1 MIVMKFGG
9 TSLESAA
16 AIERAA
22 GIVKMQLARRPVVV
36 ASAMGKTTD
45 HVDGAF
51 TSVEKDQ
58 AIVCVV
64 GDNLR
69 LAVFG

>member
-1 MIVMKFGG
+1 
-9 TSLESAA
+9 
-16 AIERAA
+16 
-22 GIVKMQLARRPVVV
+22 MQLARRPVVV
-36 ASAMGKTTD
+36 VSAMGKTTD